1 MGNEWRR
8 IVAAL
13 DNGYRRSVY
22 SEVVL
27 GIHGLPT
34 ARRERA
40 IAALRDAGLVDAAG
54 NATPDVFARL
64 LAEHP
69 PVTRTGV
76 DRWVR
81 DGLIVSWPAKAEHRR
96 ELLEWA
102 AHRVEGGRDLTEP
115 EVNEQLLGVTTD
127 AATLRRYLVDAALL
141 TRSADGTRYRRG

>member
-27 GIHGLPT
+27 GMHGL
-34 ARRERA
+34 ASAKRDRA
-40 IAALRDAGLVDAAG
+40 IATLRDAGLVDAAG
-54 NATPDVFARL
+54 NAIPDIFARL

-76 DRWVR
+76 QRWLR
-81 DGLIVSWPAKAEHRR
+81 DGTIDSWPAKAEQRL

-102 AHRVEGGRDLTEP
+102 VVRVEAERDLSEA
-115 EVNEQLLGVTTD
+115 EINEQLATVTRD
-127 AATLRRYLVDAALL
+127 VATLRRYLVDAGLL
-141 TRSADGTRYRRG
+141 NRTADGTRYRRR